1 MHADMRC
8 KNYLGFSRE
17 VRPLVWLVLGDRAAR
32 VSRFT
37 RDSSGFE
44 TELLWPVV
52 QSWISAKPRLKF
64 NLLLQFMYFCM
75 SVYFKTSEKTT
86 PTDTDKISE
95 DIFPNL

>member
-1 MHADMRC
+1 MFQGGECNNAWLSLIKALAKNMVAMTPCMHADMRC

-64 NLLLQFMYFCM
+64 NLLL
-75 SVYFKTSEKTT
+75 
-86 PTDTDKISE
+86 
-95 DIFPNL
+95 